1 MENFCC
7 CNNRFAKKSLTEKKN
22 GREKELTGTKTS
34 QEDRERARALLE
46 KGGETVLKKAVEVER
61 ASCRERKTK

>member
-22 GREKELTGTKTS
+22 GREQELTGTKTS
-34 QEDRERARALLE
+34 QEDRERVRALLE
-46 KGGETVLKKAVEVER
+46 PERRRNSTEKGFV
-61 ASCRERKTK
+61 S